1 MSKVETLDQ
10 LLVHEIAD
18 LLSAEEQLI
27 EALPKMAEAATGK
40 ELRTALLNHHKE
52 TQTQY
57 ARLQEIALVV
67 GMQATQKTVCTA
79 MKGLIAEGQNG
90 IKEIPAGPVRDAA
103 IIGSSQRVEHYEMA
117 AYRGAS
123 SFAAQLGHDSIV
135 SLLNQTLQEEAAS
148 DKLLTAISQE
158 NTPKALA
165 AK

>member
-10 LLVHEIAD
+10 LFIHEVAD

-27 EALPKMAEAATGK
+27 EALPKMAEAATAK
-40 ELRTALLNHHKE
+40 ELRTAILNHLKE
-52 TQTQY
+52 TQNQY
-57 ARLQEIALVV
+57 ARLQEIALAV
-67 GMQATQKTVCTA
+67 GMQASQKTICTA
-79 MKGLIAEGQNG
+79 MKGLIAEGQHG

-117 AYRGAS
+117 AYRGAI
-123 SFAAQLGHDSIV
+123 SFATQLGLKDAAD
-135 SLLNQTLQEEAAS
+135 LLTQTLEEEVAS
-148 DKLLTAISQE
+148 DQLLTSISQD